1 MMKSEQGGSPWTN
14 AGATCAR
21 GASIATVA
29 VVRHISSRGVGLQ
42 TRERVLPAGVVVA
55 R

>member
-1 MMKSEQGGSPWTN
+1 VQGGPP
-14 AGATCAR
+14 
-21 GASIATVA
+21 IATVA
-29 VVRHISSRGVGLQ
+29 EVRHISSRGVGLQ